1 KLLKRTAKTVI
12 LCYDGDDAGLQA
24 SYEAA
29 TILQKNGS
37 EVKVARLKDGLDPDD
52 YIKSFGGEQF
62 RNEVLDTSDTFFK
75 FLLQYKKSK
84 YNMSIDSERIRYIEE
99 MTKELATLESPIER
113 EYYAR
118 EIADEFELSE
128 QVILNDL
135 EKQRT
140 KINGRLKDNLSWNRN
155 TNININNSSQ
165 KMLPAYIR
173 AEKALLA
180 HMINY
185 PQIIDRV

>member
-1 KLLKRTAKTVI
+1 
-12 LCYDGDDAGLQA
+12 
-24 SYEAA
+24 
-29 TILQKNGS
+29 
-37 EVKVARLKDGLDPDD
+37 
-52 YIKSFGGEQF
+52 
-62 RNEVLDTSDTFFK
+62 
-75 FLLQYKKSK
+75 
-84 YNMSIDSERIRYIEE
+84 
-99 MTKELATLESPIER
+99 LESPIER

-140 KINGRLKDNLSWNRN
+140 KINVRLKDNLSWNRN

-165 KMLPAYIR
+165 KMLPDYIR

-185 PQIIDRV
+185 PQIIDRVHTEIGIQFNLTEHQVIVTHLYALYEDKNSIDVSELVDKVNDEQIRGIVSELAITKTNEQLNELEITDYIQLIQT